1 MAFSESEVRKNMSKN
16 IGHLGATVSMNI
28 DPFQR
33 SARTLEAQQ
42 RALKASMKA
51 TDAMFS
57 GSGKSIQSLGL
68 KYKLVSAQ
76 MKSQQE
82 IVSRL
87 KKSYEEKALAL
98 KSNHQATE
106 KEIQDVAKAER
117 KYMSAEAE
125 LSKMSH
131 SLKGLEND
139 LRRQGSVLIQS
150 GAKIEAFGKKVNS
163 IGTTVEGIGKKM
175 SFFSVPI
182 GVGLFAAT
190 KSAVTF
196 SSELQKMSALLDDGT
211 VSGDKLKQQLSGL
224 GDASKK
230 WSVQYGISTTAIND
244 GMEEIIKKGYTYE
257 QTLGAMPSIMDASVA
272 SGEDF
277 NVVMNNSTS
286 ILEQFGLKVADTQG
300 TLKNTQRVTDS
311 LTFVANKTA
320 AGFADMGLA
329 MEYVGPVAHSAEISL
344 EQTSAA
350 IGLMS
355 NNGIEGEKAG
365 TALRGALTRLLKPSK
380 QNIEGFT
387 KLGISSKA
395 FRDGT
400 LDLPTLL
407 DKIKNNTKG
416 WTGAQRASAIALAFG
431 TEAQTGMNV
440 LVNQGGDAL
449 RNLTDET
456 KNATGNTKD
465 LAEKMGNTAAKK
477 VERFKQSVHVLGI
490 EFGDKV
496 LPAITPIIEEG
507 TELIQKFSEMDDQTQ
522 QTIVKWALIAAA
534 AGPVTYGI
542 GAITRGAGSLINLGG
557 TLTKGLGNILLQSKN
572 VQTGMTA
579 VSAGTKV
586 ATAGMGAA
594 TEGASLFGLALSPV
608 GLGVLGVGA
617 ALVGGYAAWK
627 IWGEKAY
634 EAADSASKWGSDVGE
649 DANKALG
656 DFKKFSDE
664 SSMALDTFSSKV
676 EGNAK
681 KIGKA
686 TDDMVKDI
694 SKAGDQTVKKQKELL
709 KDMPDNVK
717 EAGEKAVKATEK
729 ENKKRMELAGTAAT
743 QIKNILKQHNNDRSK
758 LSKDEYRMVSE
769 SQRELAN
776 LEVNALE
783 ISGSKKKNVLAAL
796 NNDYQNMSA
805 KQRQTTFYDIQESV
819 DKELSLYDER
829 KKKIQA
835 SDKFTAAEKK
845 AMLKELKSTSD
856 TTTSEM
862 LKAQIKIA
870 KSMGKNSNGYLKEVK
885 NYCKDAGISYRSLI
899 TEMDKD
905 AQKMAGSNDMI
916 AKSTGKMSDKT
927 VEANQRWNAL
937 VFDEKTGK
945 VKTNAAEE
953 VANAMKSKKGWESM
967 EFVIKHANLS
977 TNAKATMLSAI
988 IQNGKWG
995 DLTFEEKQLL
1005 VGYKGSA
1012 NVMKALND
1020 MGKWQSLTPK
1030 QQQLLAKAKTADEV
1044 IKALKDMGLW
1054 KSYPSPEKKKLLA
1067 DSTDITNKV
1076 QAGIDVIVGYNN
1088 TKVSLKNLLASNS
1101 NLVNRIKQGQN
1112 VIVNYNGKKVN
1123 LKTLFGDN
1131 SDLLTE
1137 FASGKNTI
1145 TDFNNNYNPLKKF
1158 LEVATNAGDSVG
1170 PINDVA
1176 NSWSKVPYKD
1186 KKTLTIQSVLDTP
1199 GLAAHKAV
1207 GTNNFQGG
1215 PAILGDGAKR
1225 EPFLTPSGFLGISPN
1240 TDTPVTLPKGTRI
1253 WSSVARFNQH
1263 QSLTGSRF
1271 VQSVA
1276 RLKTKIE
1283 DSKSGLA
1290 TLLKPNVIMNNDTSH
1305 QEHQIQALEKSNQQQ
1320 DQMIDL
1326 LLQLV
1331 NKGSAIDLK
1340 SLERNQNR
1348 IAAERA
1354 IREQYGLGG

>member
-456 KNATGNTKD
+456 KNATGYTKD

-477 VERFKQSVHVLGI
+477 VECFKQSVHVLGI

-579 VSAGTKV
+579 VSTGSKL

-634 EAADSASKWGSDVGE
+634 ESAERTRKWGTDVGAE
-649 DANKALG
+649 ADKSLTKFQNFQQGASGALNILSIDAEKGASDLTSSFEGMSSTIKTNVDKSIKEIKRNWDSLPESAKKATKEETDNMIKAYKKEKTDVNKVVKSTTDLIYNAMKTRGHLTV
-656 DFKKFSDE
+656 DE
-664 SSMALDTFSSKV
+664 QKRVQDSSKV
-676 EGNAK
+676 LMNAE
-681 KIGKA
+681 INSLG
-686 TDDMVKDI
+686 
-694 SKAGDQTVKKQKELL
+694 
-709 KDMPDNVK
+709 
-717 EAGEKAVKATEK
+717 
-729 ENKKRMELAGTAAT
+729 
-743 QIKNILKQHNNDRSK
+743 
-758 LSKDEYRMVSE
+758 LS
-769 SQRELAN
+769 N
-776 LEVNALE
+776 
-783 ISGSKKKNVLAAL
+783 
-796 NNDYQNMSA
+796 
-805 KQRQTTFYDIQESV
+805 
-819 DKELSLYDER
+819 
-829 KKKIQA
+829 KKKISLLKALNSDMSKMNQSQAVDYADNVSKAINKASKSFEKQKKALKENIELGKLQGLDTSDYEAQLETLKTKNTATTLEMATKWYELQTKAGTDIHVIRGALKEWGVSLDDVKKHAKGA
-835 SDKFTAAEKK
+835 SDEIDSNNTLIAKGYENMSLTAQRANDTWNNMLWDEQTGTVTTNAKEEVKK
-845 AMLKELKSTSD
+845 ASQS
-856 TTTSEM
+856 
-862 LKAQIKIA
+862 
-870 KSMGKNSNGYLKEVK
+870 KNGW
-885 NYCKDAGISYRSLI
+885 
-899 TEMDKD
+899 
-905 AQKMAGSNDMI
+905 NDLRFI
-916 AKSTGKMSDKT
+916 
-927 VEANQRWNAL
+927 L
-937 VFDEKTGK
+937 H
-945 VKTNAAEE
+945 
-953 VANAMKSKKGWESM
+953 
-967 EFVIKHANLS
+967 HANLS
-977 TNAKATMLSAI
+977 SDAADTMSQALVE
-988 IQNGKWG
+988 NGKWN
-995 DLTFEEKQLL
+995 DLSFEEKQLL
-1005 VGYKGSA
+1005 TSYPSA
-1012 NVMKALND
+1012 AATMSALND
-1020 MGKWQSLTPK
+1020 IGTWDKLKPE
-1030 QQQLLAKAKTADEV
+1030 QQQLIARAETGADLQ
-1044 IKALKDMGLW
+1044 KALQDLGIWDSVPVKTKRLIVDNINMINKLNSSEDMIVSYNGKKIGL
-1054 KSYPSPEKKKLLA
+1054 KKLLA
-1067 DSTDITNKV
+1067 SNQDLANKLKNGGD
-1076 QAGIDVIVGYNN
+1076 QIVTYNG
-1088 TKVSLKNLLASNS
+1088 KKISLKNLFAN
-1101 NLVNRIKQGQN
+1101 N
-1112 VIVNYNGKKVN
+1112 
-1123 LKTLFGDN
+1123 T
-1131 SDLLTE
+1131 DLLNKI
-1137 FASGKNTI
+1137 ASGKATVS
-1145 TDFNNNYNPLKKF
+1145 DYNQNF
-1158 LEVATNAGDSVG
+1158 T
-1170 PINDVA
+1170 
-1176 NSWSKVPYKD
+1176 PYKKSLLLETSSLNGVKGKINEID
-1186 KKTLTIQSVLDTP
+1186 SAWNNFRPHGKSLTISSVMNTP
-1199 GLAAHKAV
+1199 GLANAV